1 MPRAVPASP
10 ILDPIVQPIGP
21 ALPEFDDMGDEEVA
35 TPSVRERDGV
45 GVLPSKV
52 GHASLEFGT
61 RRDLLALLR
70 NRRR

>member
-1 MPRAVPASP
+1 MPRAVPAPP

-21 ALPEFDDMGDEEVA
+21 ALPELDDMGDQEIA
-35 TPSVRERDGV
+35 TPSVWEGDGV

-52 GHASLEFGT
+52 GYASLEFGT

-70 NRRR
+70 SRRR